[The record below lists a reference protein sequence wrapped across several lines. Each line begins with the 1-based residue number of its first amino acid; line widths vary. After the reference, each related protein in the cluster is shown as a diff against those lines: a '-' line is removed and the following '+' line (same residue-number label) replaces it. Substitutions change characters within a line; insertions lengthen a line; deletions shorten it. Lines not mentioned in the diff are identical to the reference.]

1 MPTLPFFQLLLV
13 GCGAVCLLDG
23 GEIYHFEKVV
33 LAIKNPFYLPAEVFG
48 DATWSVRVGEL
59 LR

>member
-1 MPTLPFFQLLLV
+1 MPTLPFCPLLLV

-48 DATWSVRVGEL
+48 NVT
-59 LR
+59 